1 MKTSFSNSELF
12 TLANAIRKSQK
23 VSQKEAFAMAKKQLL
38 NKSNNVL
45 HDELV
50 SKMKVGNVKFTFEN
64 KAGKHI
70 TTTGTLMS
78 SHIPSDKRK
87 IEGRKVAR
95 NEDEQ
100 VFYDVRHGVYRT
112 YNINKIVEIIK

>member
-12 TLANAIRKSQK
+12 TLANTIRKSQK

-38 NKSNNVL
+38 NKTNNTL

-50 SKMKVGNVKFTFEN
+50 SKMKIGNVKFTFEN
-64 KAGKHI
+64 KTGKYI
-70 TTTGTLMS
+70 TTTGTLVS

-87 IEGRKVAR
+87 IAGRKVAR
-95 NEDEQ
+95 STDEQ

-112 YNINKIVEIIK
+112 YNINKLVEIIK

>member
-1 MKTSFSNSELF
+1 MRTYSKSELF

-23 VSQKEAFAMAKKQLL
+23 VSQKEAYAMAKAQLE
-38 NKSNNVL
+38 NNVQTVSL

-64 KAGKHI
+64 KSGKHI

-87 IEGRKVAR
+87 IAGRKVAR
-95 NEDEQ
+95 NVDEQ

-112 YNINKIVEIIK
+112 YNINKLVKIIK